1 MQESL
6 LKLNAQT
13 DRSQKQT
20 PSRQSEETRSTC
32 LSESGVRN
40 SESFAK
46 SSQQSPMTKEEEIQ
60 EFRVFLK
67 KYVNEQEVERMA
79 SEISNNWSK
88 YEGTL
93 LQQSQR
99 RHQRAGD
106 RSLKLI

>member
-1 MQESL
+1 
-6 LKLNAQT
+6 
-13 DRSQKQT
+13 
-20 PSRQSEETRSTC
+20 
-32 LSESGVRN
+32 
-40 SESFAK
+40 
-46 SSQQSPMTKEEEIQ
+46 MTKEEEIQ